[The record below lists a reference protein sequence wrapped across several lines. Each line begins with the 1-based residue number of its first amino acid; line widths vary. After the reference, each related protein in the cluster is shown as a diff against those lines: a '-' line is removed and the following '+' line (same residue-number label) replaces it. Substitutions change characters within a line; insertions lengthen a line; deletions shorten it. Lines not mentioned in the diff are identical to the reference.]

1 MISRAGSGVAVDNAL
16 PEVKAAAD
24 EVTASNDEDGVAEA
38 LERLLRG

>member
-24 EVTASNDEDGVAEA
+24 EVAASNDEDGVAEA